1 MATTDSAP
9 GFYVPGPLNPGPLAS
24 ALRTA
29 YATATSD
36 PGHDVFTLFD
46 VMNEDHQAGL
56 DRDQCAQV
64 ARAVLHMLMGIGALE
79 MNDPIYALQYWQVK
93 NRGTGSTLRWAIG
106 ETVSTISDQDRQTV
120 QGERGRARREQ
131 RGEPE
136 DPDDG
141 ASDLPRERVV
151 AAEGATTCPP

>member
-9 GFYVPGPLNPGPLAS
+9 GYYVPGPLNPGALGS

-29 YATATSD
+29 YTTATSD

-64 ARAVLHMLMGIGALE
+64 ARAVLHMLMGIGALD

-106 ETVSTISDQDRQTV
+106 ETVSAISDQDRRTV
-120 QGERGRARREQ
+120 QGERARTRREHQ
-131 RGEPE
+131 GEPE
-136 DPDDG
+136 ELQDGVSDP
-141 ASDLPRERVV
+141 PRERV
-151 AAEGATTCPP
+151 AEAEGATACPP

>member
-1 MATTDSAP
+1 MATTESAP
-9 GFYVPGPLNPGPLAS
+9 GFFVPGPLNPGALAS

-46 VMNEDHQAGL
+46 VMNGDHQAAL
-56 DRDQCAQV
+56 DRDHCAQV

-106 ETVSTISDQDRQTV
+106 ETVSAISDEDRRTV
-120 QGERGRARREQ
+120 QGERTRTRLVHQ
-131 RGEPE
+131 GEPE
-136 DPDDG
+136 DSGDS
-141 ASDLPRERVV
+141 ATDLPRERVT
-151 AAEGATTCPP
+151 ATEGATACPP

>member
-1 MATTDSAP
+1 MATTENAP
-9 GFYVPGPLNPGPLAS
+9 GFYVPGPLNPGALAS

-46 VMNEDHQAGL
+46 VMNEDHQADL

-64 ARAVLHMLMGIGALE
+64 ARTVLHMLMGIGALE

-106 ETVSTISDQDRQTV
+106 ETVSAISDEDRRTV
-120 QGERGRARREQ
+120 QGERARTWPDRQAEL
-131 RGEPE
+131 
-136 DPDDG
+136 DYPDDG
-141 ASDLPRERVV
+141 ALDLARERVT
-151 AAEGATTCPP
+151 ATEGATACPP